1 MSSWKLKTQ
10 RVVLERSSRCQT
22 SRKEEVV
29 SKGWEIRFL
38 RIPKLV
44 IPNTGLA
51 EVREGE
57 HDRHDNLHRPQH
69 LLLHRV
75 LHRRHLWVPKAS
87 LRVHEQEPDV
97 NLSILFLVYLIQYN
111 FKPLKS
117 IVFNNKEIESHIVVI
132 SFHTKSWGMIL
143 QKKIMLNNFKNKP
156 LGQPHPQCQE
166 SNIWKSKTTFHMHRW
181 YHTTF
186 IKRAILCRQHQDAG
200 HYPVLTKLFSSKHY
214 NSIVWIPDS
223 GTILREKDRKKVEPC
238 WTLYNCVFH
247 PAALVFNIRQPWGD
261 CRAKQK
267 KSTRRH
273 HTKQE
278 L

>member
-75 LHRRHLWVPKAS
+75 LYRRHLWIPKAS
-87 LRVHEQEPDV
+87 LRVHEQEPHV

-111 FKPLKS
+111 FKPWKS
-117 IVFNNKEIESHIVVI
+117 IVSNNKEIESHIVVI
-132 SFHTKSWGMIL
+132 YLFTQNHKGWFC
-143 QKKIMLNNFKNKP
+143 KKTMPNNFKNKP
-156 LGQPHPQCQE
+156 LPSMPG
-166 SNIWKSKTTFHMHRW
+166 K
-181 YHTTF
+181 
-186 IKRAILCRQHQDAG
+186 
-200 HYPVLTKLFSSKHY
+200 
-214 NSIVWIPDS
+214 
-223 GTILREKDRKKVEPC
+223 
-238 WTLYNCVFH
+238 
-247 PAALVFNIRQPWGD
+247 
-261 CRAKQK
+261 
-267 KSTRRH
+267 
-273 HTKQE
+273 
-278 L
+278 

>member
-29 SKGWEIRFL
+29 SMGWEIRFL

-44 IPNTGLA
+44 FPNTGLA

-75 LHRRHLWVPKAS
+75 LYRRHLWIPKAS
-87 LRVHEQEPDV
+87 LRVHEQKPDV
-97 NLSILFLVYLIQYN
+97 NLLILFLVYLIQYHL
-111 FKPLKS
+111 KPWKS
-117 IVFNNKEIESHIVVI
+117 IVSNNKEIKSHIAVI

-156 LGQPHPQCQE
+156 LPSMPG
-166 SNIWKSKTTFHMHRW
+166 K
-181 YHTTF
+181 
-186 IKRAILCRQHQDAG
+186 
-200 HYPVLTKLFSSKHY
+200 
-214 NSIVWIPDS
+214 
-223 GTILREKDRKKVEPC
+223 
-238 WTLYNCVFH
+238 
-247 PAALVFNIRQPWGD
+247 
-261 CRAKQK
+261 
-267 KSTRRH
+267 
-273 HTKQE
+273 
-278 L
+278 